1 MTILASVNGQGLHSP
16 DRRKL
21 AFSFFNRN
29 RFDIVYIQETHF
41 TSEMDLQIQ
50 HEWEGDAFFTHET
63 NLVQGVAILFS
74 SRLEYNAIQA
84 RRDNEG
90 HILNILL
97 NMDEH
102 TMNFVNV

>member
-1 MTILASVNGQGLHSP
+1 MTILASVNGKSLHSP

-29 RFDIVYIQETHF
+29 KFDTVYKQETHF
-41 TSEMDLQIQ
+41 TSKMDLQIQ
-50 HEWEGDAFFTHET
+50 CEWEG
-63 NLVQGVAILFS
+63 VAVLFS
-74 SRLEYNAIQA
+74 SRLEYNVIQV

-90 HILNILL
+90 RILNILL